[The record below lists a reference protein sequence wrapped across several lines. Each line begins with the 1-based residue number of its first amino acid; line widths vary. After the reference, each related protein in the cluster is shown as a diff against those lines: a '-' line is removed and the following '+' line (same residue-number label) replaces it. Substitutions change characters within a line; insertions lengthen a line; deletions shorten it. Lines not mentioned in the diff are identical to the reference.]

1 MKKLSFLFDWIGP
14 SGPLR
19 NGVIPDVVDLA
30 LAVDNRIQFTNPPN
44 RPMYTVYNMFLTQ
57 GVPTEMQATHSIVVY
72 KPKHLAHPPRE
83 KLHLYELS
91 TNECMNLERMFHE
104 YSGFLSNYGSTSVS
118 NDLLNKVR
126 RHEAKIIISHL
137 YESFLT
143 DNILSCIHTYFEK
156 NRIPLSQVIYATSCM
171 NGPAIYQDF
180 CRRHNLDNHLNCEF
194 IPSYWI
200 GLRLEH
206 INPEDSRHLHP
217 VGFAYPSTYTPGPR
231 SRDFVCF
238 NRRYRDHRILFGLLL
253 HKHNLLDKCFFSL
266 DKTRPENGESF
277 IDFVH
282 QGAVHEANY
291 CADLLDDLK
300 LSSTDTNSFND
311 MLPLVVDT
319 NNFNDIVSNQINDDV
334 LDAFNDSLV
343 HIISETNFFS
353 PIVHM
358 TEKTL
363 KPIMYLQP
371 FIMLGSA
378 NSLTYLRELGFKTFS
393 DFWDE
398 SYDFEVD
405 SVLRLKKIINLCEK
419 ISQWS
424 QEEKLQFTHNVKE
437 IVEYNYNHFLRGN
450 VPTFDTWTEKY
461 GN

>member
-30 LAVDNRIQFTNPPN
+30 LAVDSKIQFTNPPN
-44 RPMYTVYNMFLTQ
+44 RSTYTIYNMFLTQ
-57 GVPTEMQATHSIVVY
+57 GIQTEVQATHSIVT
-72 KPKHLAHPPRE
+72 AHFPDPPQK
-83 KLHLYELS
+83 KLHLYELT
-91 TNECMNLERMFHE
+91 TNECVNLERIFNG
-104 YSGFLSNYGSTSVS
+104 YCGVLSNYGSTSVS
-118 NDLLNKVR
+118 EDLLNRVR
-126 RHEAKIIISHL
+126 CHEVKLVISHIH
-137 YESFLT
+137 ESFLT

-156 NRIPLSQVIYATSCM
+156 NRIPLSQVIYATACM
-171 NGPAIYQDF
+171 NGSAIYLDF
-180 CRRHNLDNHLNCEF
+180 CRRHNIDNRLNCEF

-200 GLRLEH
+200 NLRIDH
-206 INPEDSRHLHP
+206 RYPENTRHLHSA
-217 VGFAYPSTYTPGPR
+217 GFTYLSTYTPGPR
-231 SRDFVCF
+231 NKDFVCF

-253 HKHNLLDKCFFSL
+253 HKHNLLDKFFFSL
-266 DKTRPENGESF
+266 DKTRPEDGQPF

-282 QGAVHEANY
+282 QGAGHESNQ

-300 LSSTDTNSFND
+300 LSFADINSFNN

-319 NNFNDIVSNQINDDV
+319 NNFDGIVSNQTNDTF
-334 LDAFNDSLV
+334 LNAFNDSLV

-353 PIVHM
+353 PIIHM

-363 KPIMYLQP
+363 KPVVYLQP

-378 NSLTYLRELGFKTFS
+378 NSLTYLRELGFKTFG

-398 SYDFEVD
+398 SYDLEVD
-405 SVLRLKKIINLCEK
+405 SVLRLKKIIKLCKK

-424 QEEKLQFTHNVKE
+424 QEEKLQFTYDVKE
-437 IVEYNYNHFLRGN
+437 IVEYNYNHFLHGN
-450 VPTFDTWTEKY
+450 VPTFDILAEKY